1 MNTPMNTPMKDSG
14 IPWIGLIP
22 EHWEVRNLSQMSRQH
37 FLSNKEVHHQNLLS
51 LSYGKIINKNINA
64 TEGLLP
70 ASFDGYQ
77 IVEEGNI
84 ILRLTDLQND
94 HKSLRVGLSTQEGII
109 TSAYLTIEAFKDV
122 YPSYLYLLLY
132 SCDVQKVFYGMGNG
146 LRQSLTWA
154 ELRKLGGVVPPLP
167 EQEAI
172 ADFLDEK
179 CREVDTMVDIQ
190 VQFIEQLKAYKQSLI
205 AETVTHGLNPTAPR
219 KDSHIDWI
227 GLIPQHWEVCKM
239 KFIGTYINGYA
250 FKPTDWSNEG
260 KPIIRI
266 QDLTGSNNAPNYYS
280 GTLDSRYLVHKGDML
295 ISWAATLD
303 AFVWNREE
311 GWLNQHIFKAVPAES
326 IQHRFFYWLI
336 KTAMINMRNANKH
349 GIMMEHVT
357 TDVFDNF
364 PIPLSPLPEQE
375 AIADFLD
382 RKCSEIDQI
391 IALKQQKINALHEY
405 KKSIIYEYVTGKR
418 NING

>member
-1 MNTPMNTPMKDSG
+1 
-14 IPWIGLIP
+14 
-22 EHWEVRNLSQMSRQH
+22 
-37 FLSNKEVHHQNLLS
+37 
-51 LSYGKIINKNINA
+51 
-64 TEGLLP
+64 
-70 ASFDGYQ
+70 
-77 IVEEGNI
+77 
-84 ILRLTDLQND
+84 
-94 HKSLRVGLSTQEGII
+94 
-109 TSAYLTIEAFKDV
+109 
-122 YPSYLYLLLY
+122 
-132 SCDVQKVFYGMGNG
+132 MGNG

>member
-1 MNTPMNTPMKDSG
+1 MNTPMKDSG

-227 GLIPQHWEVCKM
+227 GLIPQHWEVCRHKDVMFKKKDIQEKYQNEHILSLSMNGVIVRDLDAGGKM
-239 KFIGTYINGYA
+239 PLSFDGYQKVYAGNLLMCLFDMDVTPRCVGLIKESGVTSPAYSQFVMQKGNARFYEYLLKYIDDE
-250 FKPTDWSNEG
+250 KC
-260 KPIIRI
+260 
-266 QDLTGSNNAPNYYS
+266 
-280 GTLDSRYLVHKGDML
+280 LVHLSKNLRSSLTETDFG
-295 ISWAATLD
+295 A
-303 AFVWNREE
+303 
-311 GWLNQHIFKAVPAES
+311 
-326 IQHRFFYWLI
+326 I
-336 KTAMINMRNANKH
+336 KTI
-349 GIMMEHVT
+349 
-357 TDVFDNF
+357 F
-364 PIPLSPLPEQE
+364 PPLPEQE

>member
-1 MNTPMNTPMKDSG
+1 MNTPMKDSG

-22 EHWEVRNLSQMSRQH
+22 EHWEVCRHKDVMFKKKDIQE
-37 FLSNKEVHHQNLLS
+37 KYQNEHILS
-51 LSYGKIINKNINA
+51 LSMNGVIVRDLDAGGKMP
-64 TEGLLP
+64 L
-70 ASFDGYQ
+70 SFDGYQ
-77 IVEEGNI
+77 KVYAGN
-84 ILRLTDLQND
+84 LLMCLFDMDVTPRC
-94 HKSLRVGLSTQEGII
+94 VGLIKESGV
-109 TSAYLTIEAFKDV
+109 TSPAYSQFVIQKGNARFYE
-122 YPSYLYLLLY
+122 YLLKYIDDEKCLVHL
-132 SCDVQKVFYGMGNG
+132 SKN
-146 LRQSLTWA
+146 LRSSLTETDFGA
-154 ELRKLGGVVPPLP
+154 IKTILPPLP

-280 GTLDSRYLVHKGDML
+280 GILDSKYLVQKGDML

-303 AFVWNREE
+303 AFVWDKEE
-311 GWLNQHIFKAVPAES
+311 GWLNQHIFKVIPTES
-326 IQHRFFYWLI
+326 VQHRFFYWLI

-364 PIPLSPLPEQE
+364 PIPLPSLPEQE
-375 AIADFLD
+375 TIADFLD
-382 RKCSEIDQI
+382 RKCSEIDRL
-391 IALKQQKINALHEY
+391 IALKRQKIDALREY